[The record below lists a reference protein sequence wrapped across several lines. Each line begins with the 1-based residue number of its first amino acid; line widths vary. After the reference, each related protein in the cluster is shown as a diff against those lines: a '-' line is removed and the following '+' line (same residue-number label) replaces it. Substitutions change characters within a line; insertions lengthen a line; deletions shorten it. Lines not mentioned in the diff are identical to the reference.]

1 MDKDLSNSFVS
12 LVETFKKLRGPNG
25 CPWDKAQTHQTL
37 IKCLK
42 EESQEVISAI
52 ENNDDENLK
61 EELGDLMLQVIFH
74 ALIAQE
80 ENRFTLKDVIEGLN
94 NKLISRHPHVF
105 GSAKAS
111 TPEEALAQWK
121 ASKLKEKAN
130 KNK

>member
-1 MDKDLSNSFVS
+1 
-12 LVETFKKLRGPNG
+12 
-25 CPWDKAQTHQTL
+25 
-37 IKCLK
+37 
-42 EESQEVISAI
+42 
-52 ENNDDENLK
+52 
-61 EELGDLMLQVIFH
+61 MLQVIFH

-80 ENRFTLKDVIEGLN
+80 ENRFTLKDVIDRLN